1 MSTGFSFPSIFEH
14 LFLAHS
20 RYNIS
25 LSITKRDRWITAA
38 IFDRIPSLS
47 LSLPRTTLC
56 LPKKQ
61 RLFDASPSLI
71 FSRIILTR

>member
-14 LFLAHS
+14 LFLARS

-47 LSLPRTTLC
+47 LS
-56 LPKKQ
+56 
-61 RLFDASPSLI
+61 ASNNPLSP
-71 FSRIILTR
+71 